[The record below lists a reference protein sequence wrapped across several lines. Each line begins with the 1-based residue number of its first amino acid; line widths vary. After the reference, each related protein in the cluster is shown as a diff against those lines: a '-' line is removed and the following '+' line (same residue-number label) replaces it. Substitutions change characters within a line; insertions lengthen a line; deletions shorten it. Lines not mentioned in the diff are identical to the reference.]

1 MHAAAGRGTQLFL
14 SPFIEVLKDRTSKSF
29 DIEPDT
35 TSGDYLFGFLQGT
48 RKALYDNARESI
60 TLTIPEVNAHT
71 VGGPD
76 CPLRTSRRPVCS
88 LVNVNAYHQ
97 PGVEA
102 GKKAAATILN
112 LQQAVISALR
122 HSPNPLTL
130 KELALKA
137 QAPKRSKPFTPS
149 CAIST
154 PTSATCSSTAT
165 PVILMPLKYPPYPI
179 PDIFSA
185 DYSLFDPLQL

>member
-1 MHAAAGRGTQLFL
+1 VQQLREGVPSFFVT
-14 SPFIEVLKDRTSKSF
+14 FIEVLKDRTSKSF

-48 RKALYDNARESI
+48 RKALYDNAGESI

-71 VGGPD
+71 VGALIALYERAVG
-76 CPLRTSRRPVCS
+76 LYAS

-137 QAPKRSKPFTPS
+137 QAPEEIETIY
-149 CAIST
+149 AIVRHLHANQRHLFIHGNPGHT
-154 PTSATCSSTAT
+154 DAIKVSALPHS
-165 PVILMPLKYPPYPI
+165 
-179 PDIFSA
+179 
-185 DYSLFDPLQL
+185 